1 MTPCRV
7 CTACCDCADLN
18 DLMNVVP
25 FLSPVF
31 CESSNL
37 CRQCWGIREK
47 CKVIESQQIHHC
59 TMHWSPTFLSLF
71 LKSTASLKLLS
82 GGTTFCIGDTTY
94 PHTRNHGN
102 WESVTLQSVIKNMF
116 VYSRLT
122 MSPLATISFSL
133 RISSLSSRISLTLLS
148 CCNNCASY

>member
-1 MTPCRV
+1 MTRCRV
-7 CTACCDCADLN
+7 CAACCDCADLN

-47 CKVIESQQIHHC
+47 CKVVESQQIHHC
-59 TMHWSPTFLSLF
+59 TTHWSPTFLSLF

-82 GGTTFCIGDTTY
+82 GGTTFCIETQHTLIHVPMAIGKQCDTVKCHIQT
-94 PHTRNHGN
+94 HNVTAGN
-102 WESVTLQSVIKNMF
+102 DFFQSSYLF
-116 VYSRLT
+116 SQLT
-122 MSPLATISFSL
+122 NQLNIAV
-133 RISSLSSRISLTLLS
+133 LL
-148 CCNNCASY
+148 